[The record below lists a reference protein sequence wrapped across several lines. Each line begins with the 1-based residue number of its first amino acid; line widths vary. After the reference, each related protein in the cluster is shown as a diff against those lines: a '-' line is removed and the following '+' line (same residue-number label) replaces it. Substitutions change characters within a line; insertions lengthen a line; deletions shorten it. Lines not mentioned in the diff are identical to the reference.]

1 MDNTLSKVDIESV
14 TEYCMQ
20 DISHHDAEKDEY
32 LMTLIRMP
40 TAEEVIN
47 SFYKKN
53 PGGFM
58 DMDIFD
64 NEVDIFLEKEKRKLM
79 NLKCS
84 ENISLCN
91 SEDKREVMEKDN
103 EAVVLDMN
111 IKIADAVKPGV
122 DADVNDAVTL
132 DEVKDM
138 NNVSDMYNKRRVGD
152 LYEVESN
159 ISELG
164 TTDAG

>member
-1 MDNTLSKVDIESV
+1 
-14 TEYCMQ
+14 
-20 DISHHDAEKDEY
+20 
-32 LMTLIRMP
+32 
-40 TAEEVIN
+40 
-47 SFYKKN
+47 
-53 PGGFM
+53 
-58 DMDIFD
+58 
-64 NEVDIFLEKEKRKLM
+64 M

-138 NNVSDMYNKRRVGD
+138 NNISDMYNKRHVGD

-164 TTDAG
+164 TIDVG